1 MIAVTKME
9 VIEICSR
16 ILSDQHADNTT
27 GRGSHSRRKEIINN
41 RLADET
47 VFELLQINFKN
58 RFNTLAERLQS
69 KMQAAAETHLSVII
83 NTLNIVRNEN
93 VALESEGDPEF
104 RGRVEREVREVIH
117 EIRRLQGVIAS

>member
-1 MIAVTKME
+1 MIAVTKMK

-16 ILSDQHADNTT
+16 IHSDQDADNTT

-47 VFELLQINFKN
+47 IFELLQINFKN

-69 KMQAAAETHLSVII
+69 NMQTAARTHVSIII
-83 NTLNIVRNEN
+83 NTLNIVRDEN

-104 RGRVEREVREVIH
+104 RGRVEREVIAVIQ
-117 EIRRLQGVIAS
+117 EIHRLQGVIAS